1 MEGTVSCGGES
12 METEMGHRDSDG
24 MEYGLE
30 LVVERSSGEGEEMPA
45 SPVARSQGGDA
56 KIEPFEGMEFATEE
70 DAWTFYNSYARLL
83 GFNTRISIF
92 HRSRRDG
99 SITSRQFVCA
109 KEGFRTYGTKQ
120 DPCGEGKPRRT
131 RAVTRV
137 GCKAMI
143 RVKKQENGR
152 WVVSR
157 LEKAHNHDLMAPSRV
172 HCLRSHRLL
181 SESGKR
187 AANDFQRARA
197 DHGSEMLAIKEESHE
212 PRVCYSEIIPKT
224 KVGRENH
231 SIVEY
236 IKHMQAEDP
245 GLFYAQQL
253 DGDQSVGNVFW
264 ADARSRMAYKHFGD
278 VVTFDTLYKMHQH
291 QIPFATFTGVN
302 HHRQPVL
309 FGCALIVDDS
319 ESSLT
324 WIFEMLHSA
333 MSGQHPTSMISEQD
347 RVIQAAMSHVFPH
360 TRHRSCKWHILKD
373 GQDKLSHVFLAYPS
387 FKEEFHQC
395 INMTGTIDEFES
407 SWRSLV
413 ARFDLRDNK
422 WLQSVYGCR
431 HQWVP
436 VYLKN
441 TFFGETSSTQRC
453 ESRSSFFKGYINAQ
467 TDAQTFIQQ
476 YEKALDSWYEKEVK
490 ADFDTIYSLPNLK
503 TSSSSSMEKQAAEQY
518 TRKIFKI
525 FQEELIETCRYTA
538 DEITEEGE
546 MSIYNVRKKEE
557 EHKAYIVEFSP
568 SETTATCSCQ
578 MFEYSGIL
586 CRHILT
592 VFSELGVNML
602 PSHYILKR
610 WTRNAKDE
618 GVSGINHRVVKDEE
632 KDDSQSNSQDC
643 QQSPTWRYNSL
654 CREAIKFAEDGAT
667 SMAIYNVAMRA
678 LQEAAKKVTT
688 AKKNVGKVGCQGA
701 FPNRSTDKENGAA
714 APLVLN
720 TPNGQRQLFPS
731 TIPASGLNENGSL
744 MLTVPLMSIQRGDP
758 KFAGTASQPPQC
770 SRETSASCCIKHSV
784 ASRFGWDLS
793 ISPLRAALT
802 GLNLVTIGHSN
813 ASPGTG
819 SNTASLSSSMPFVA
833 VPMEFCMPLVANLSA
848 ASSGAPSNSS
858 STRYSGGTSPALHQL
873 QLAPHLVTAQQSH
886 TATPDGAPDSPA
898 TVDDPSRLPLVFT
911 NPIRAAAL
919 AAGARIASP
928 SDAASIIKAV
938 QSKNAIHIR
947 AGECSP
953 SSLKPLGPKPS
964 APHPANVHFVP
975 VNRSGT
981 VNVVLPGNKQVQG
994 GFSGTMTTSKA
1005 GNLHGQAVLRKE
1017 LIKDEMATDGDSED
1031 QTLEEGAME
1040 FTDSEDDEVF
1050 TDAEAGGGPG
1060 VSWAAG

>member
-1 MEGTVSCGGES
+1 MEGTISCGGES

-24 MEYGLE
+24 MDYGLE
-30 LVVERSSGEGEEMPA
+30 LVVERSSGEGKEMPA
-45 SPVARSQGGDA
+45 SPVVMFQGGDA

-70 DAWTFYNSYARLL
+70 DAWTFYNSYARRL
-83 GFNTRISIF
+83 GFNTRISVF

-109 KEGFRTYGTKQ
+109 KEGFRTYRSKQ

-131 RAVTRV
+131 RAVSRV

-152 WVVSR
+152 WIVSR
-157 LEKAHNHDLMAPSRV
+157 LEKAHNHALMAPSRV

-197 DHGSEMLAIKEESHE
+197 VQGSEMLAIKGESHQTKT
-212 PRVCYSEIIPKT
+212 CYGEMIPKT
-224 KVGRENH
+224 NVGRGT
-231 SIVEY
+231 SGIVEY

-245 GLFYAQQL
+245 GFFFTRQL
-253 DGDQSVGNVFW
+253 DGDRSVGNVFW

-278 VVTFDTLYKMHQH
+278 VITFDTSYKMNQY

-324 WIFEMLHSA
+324 WLFEMLHSA
-333 MSGQHPTSMISEQD
+333 MSGRHPTSIISEQD
-347 RVIQAAMSHVFPH
+347 RVIQAAVARAFPH
-360 TRHRSCKWHILKD
+360 TQHRICKWHIWKES
-373 GQDKLSHVFLAYPS
+373 QDKLSHVFLAYPS
-387 FKEEFHQC
+387 FKEEFFKS
-395 INMTGTIDEFES
+395 INMTETIDEFES

-413 ARFDLRDNK
+413 ARFDLRDNE

-436 VYLKN
+436 VYLRN
-441 TFFGETSSTQRC
+441 AFFGEMTSAQQC
-453 ESRSSFFKGYINAQ
+453 ESRSSFFEGYINAQ
-467 TDAQTFIQQ
+467 TDAQMFIQQ

-503 TSSSSSMEKQAAEQY
+503 TSSSSMEKQAAELY

-538 DEITEEGE
+538 DKITKDGE
-546 MSIYNVRKKEE
+546 MSIYNVRKNEE
-557 EHKAYIVEFSP
+557 EHKAYIVEFSS

-618 GVSGINHRVVKDEE
+618 GIVGINQRVVKDEE

-643 QQSPTWRYNSL
+643 QQSLTWRYNSL

-667 SMAIYNVAMRA
+667 SMAIYNVAIRA
-678 LQEAAKKVTT
+678 LQEAAKKVTA

-701 FPNRSTDKENGAA
+701 FPKRSTDKENGAA
-714 APLVLN
+714 APLVLVTTDGQACRTLTN
-720 TPNGQRQLFPS
+720 DHHLVHCMQGVNLPVSLTTQRQLYPS
-731 TIPASGLNENGSL
+731 TIPAAGLNENGSL
-744 MLTVPLMSIQRGDP
+744 MLTVPLVSVQKGDP
-758 KFAGTASQPPQC
+758 KVAGTASQLPQ
-770 SRETSASCCIKHSV
+770 V
-784 ASRFGWDLS
+784 
-793 ISPLRAALT
+793 
-802 GLNLVTIGHSN
+802 LNLVEVGHSY
-813 ASPGTG
+813 ASPGGG
-819 SNTASLSSSMPFVA
+819 SNTASSGSSMQLVA
-833 VPMEFCMPLVANLSA
+833 VPMAFCVPLVTNLTA
-848 ASSGAPSNSS
+848 ASSAPSNSS
-858 STRYSGGTSPALHQL
+858 STHCSDSTSPALHQL
-873 QLAPHLVTAQQSH
+873 QLAPHLVAAQQSH
-886 TATPDGAPDSPA
+886 TGTPDGAPDSPE
-898 TVDDPSRLPLVFT
+898 TVEDPSRLRSAAT
-911 NPIRAAAL
+911 NSIRAAAL

-947 AGECSP
+947 AGELSP
-953 SSLKPLGPKPS
+953 SSLKPLGPKPLGRH
-964 APHPANVHFVP
+964 AANVHFVP
-975 VNRSGT
+975 VDRSDT
-981 VNVVLPGNKQVQG
+981 VNVVLLGEKQVQG
-994 GFSGTMTTSKA
+994 GVGGAMTSCEA
-1005 GNLHGQAVLRKE
+1005 GNLRGQAVLHKE
-1017 LIKDEMATDGDSED
+1017 FKDEMATDGDSED

-1040 FTDSEDDEVF
+1040 FTDSEDDKEF
-1050 TDAEAGGGPG
+1050 SDAEAGAGPG